1 MVFEETPIFT
11 PLGRGTGES
20 PQPGLDVSQVAGMGQ
35 SSSSSSSSPSSSTP
49 SSARPGSAEDNAE
62 NGRKKGSRAQE
73 EALTRRL
80 PFPEAHIYIW
90 QRSLLNAVSA
100 SAGGVGLQRAVQ
112 QTRNTNEIK
121 TCLLFFLSSFFSFS
135 FCFFFSPFSCYVT
148 SACKAKSWACLSV
161 ALSIA
166 HCEPWAPDPFFSLG
180 SVK

>member
-62 NGRKKGSRAQE
+62 NGRKKGSGAQE

-121 TCLLFFLSSFFSFS
+121 TCLLLFFFLLFFLFLFVFSFPCLAVMS
-135 FCFFFSPFSCYVT
+135 LLLAKPRVEPVFLWLSASLTVSRGLQIPFS
-148 SACKAKSWACLSV
+148 L
-161 ALSIA
+161 
-166 HCEPWAPDPFFSLG
+166 
-180 SVK
+180 